1 MILKRKMFY
10 LHETTSQHSQK
21 KTTSRQLCVSNTNI
35 ISPTS
40 YKAQDIFAYAA
51 YEAINEI
58 INGTIYSNNEL
69 NSL

>member
-1 MILKRKMFY
+1 MGIIIY
-10 LHETTSQHSQK
+10 IVDTK
-21 KTTSRQLCVSNTNI
+21 KKQVNNCVSNTNI